1 MNQQLARQN
10 LFGDTNHFVLGGL
23 VHWKQCWFFLRLLA
37 RQRVFSGQFRS
48 VLGGLV
54 LFSVLSLSA
63 QPAGGLARHP
73 EASAEGKATTI
84 SLYGTLA
91 DPSGA
96 AVAGAHLTLHSDSQS
111 AVTTSDSAG
120 QFRWDN
126 LQAGHYRLRV
136 THPMFE
142 LLERDVLLSES
153 SPLVELRLT
162 LRLEPLS
169 QSVVV
174 TADRLPTPTEA
185 VSAPTTV
192 ISGEKL
198 LERET
203 LFVADALAETPGLAF
218 TRTGGRGGQTTV
230 FLRGGNSNF
239 AKVLVDGVTIN
250 NPGGFIDLG
259 TLTRDNIEKIE
270 VVRAPESALF
280 GSDAISG
287 VIQVF
292 TRRGAS
298 SQPRLELE
306 AEGGKFA
313 LARGGANLSGLAGR
327 LDYSIAASRIETEGQ
342 EPNSGFRDTALS
354 ANFGYRFSSDN
365 QLRLTLRDSDGR
377 VGVPGQT
384 LLAPPN
390 LTQFAANRQFSAG
403 LSWDFR
409 TGENWQHH
417 LAGTEANLRRLN
429 ADPDGFF
436 PFRALDRI
444 NRVGFEYQTNY
455 FLKGDTITFGYQFED
470 ENAFLSDFHAKRLNH
485 GVYVQNRWQPVARLT
500 ITAGARL
507 EVNDSYGT
515 RGVPRV
521 GIAYA
526 LRQGSARGDEFWG
539 GTRIRFYYGLGI
551 QEPDLLTSFGQDPCF
566 PGNPNLRPERSRTF
580 NVGVQQQVASGKY
593 TVELDYF
600 DNRFLDLISFGALPA
615 PPGCEF
621 GAGTFFNT
629 DRSRALGGELVLRG
643 RPNGWLSLEGHYSY
657 LDSLVQ
663 EANSP
668 FLDPQQQAGNRLLRR
683 PLHSGAL
690 FLNATFRGMNWNLA
704 GRFVGPRTD
713 DDFRFLGIRRN
724 PGYARWD
731 LGLSYRLGRGTTLFS
746 RLENLF
752 DKKYQDVVGY
762 PALRRN
768 YRAGIR
774 WAMGGK

>member
-1 MNQQLARQN
+1 MKQLFAHRKT
-10 LFGDTNHFVLGGL
+10 L
-23 VHWKQCWFFLRLLA
+23 W
-37 RQRVFSGQFRS
+37 
-48 VLGGLV
+48 LV
-54 LFSVLSLSA
+54 LCMVALLPSQL
-63 QPAGGLARHP
+63 PA
-73 EASAEGKATTI
+73 AEPTTI
-84 SLYGTLA
+84 SLRGTLS
-91 DPSGA
+91 DPSG
-96 AVAGAHLTLHSDSQS
+96 GAIPGARLTLLSDSQS
-111 AVTTSDSAG
+111 TLTTSDSAG

-126 LQAGHYRLRV
+126 LAPGRYRLRI

-142 LLERDVLLSES
+142 LLEREVLLDEAT
-153 SPLVELRLT
+153 PVVELHLT

-174 TADRLPTPTEA
+174 TADRLPTPAEA

-192 ISGEKL
+192 ISRERL
-198 LERET
+198 LQEEA
-203 LFVADALAETPGLAF
+203 LFVADALAETPGLTF
-218 TRTGGRGGQTTV
+218 TRTGGRGGQTTL
-230 FLRGGNSNF
+230 FLRGGDSNF
-239 AKVLVDGVTIN
+239 GKVLVDGVTIN

-259 TLTRDNIEKIE
+259 TLTRDNIEKME
-270 VVRAPESALF
+270 VVRVPESALF

-287 VIQVF
+287 VIQIF
-292 TRRGAS
+292 TRRGS
-298 SQPRLELE
+298 TRRPRLELE

-313 LARGGANLSGLAGR
+313 LARGGANLSGLVGQT
-327 LDYSIAASRIETEGQ
+327 DYSVAASRFETEGQ
-342 EPNSGFRDTALS
+342 EPNSDFRNTMLS
-354 ANFGYRFSSDN
+354 ANFGYRLSADHR
-365 QLRLTLRDSDGR
+365 LRLTLRDSDGR

-384 LLAPPN
+384 LLAAPN
-390 LTQFAANRQFSAG
+390 LTQFAANRQFSSS

-409 TGENWQHH
+409 TGENWEHR

-429 ADPDGFF
+429 ADPDGAF
-436 PFRALDRI
+436 PFQALDRI
-444 NRVGFEYQTNY
+444 NRAGFEYQTNY
-455 FLKGDTITFGYQFED
+455 FLKGDTVTFGYQFED

-485 GVYVQNRWQPVARLT
+485 GVYVQNRWQPGARLT
-500 ITAGARL
+500 ITAGARA
-507 EVNDSYGT
+507 EINDSYGA

-521 GIAYA
+521 GVVYA
-526 LRQGSARGDEFWG
+526 LRQSPTRGDEFWG
-539 GTRIRFYYGLGI
+539 ATRVHFYYGLGV
-551 QEPDLLTSFGQDPCF
+551 QEPDLLVSFGRDPCF

-580 NVGVQQQVASGKY
+580 NVGVQQHVAGGKY

-600 DNRFLDLISFGALPA
+600 DNRFHDLISFGAIPA

-643 RPNGWLSLEGHYSY
+643 RPYGWLSLEGHYSY
-657 LDSLVQ
+657 LDSRVL

-690 FLNATFRGMNWNLA
+690 VLNATFRGMNWNLA
-704 GRFVGPRTD
+704 ARFVGPRTD

-731 LGLSYRLGRGTTLFS
+731 LGFSVPLARGATAFS
-746 RLENLF
+746 RVENLF

-774 WAMGGK
+774 WAIGGK